1 MSIDL
6 DLTCGFVDDQDNYL
20 DRLDRVYRTRSE
32 RIISTGTPEQDFNAE
47 LAELRANLR
56 EMRLVLA
63 EIGKAMGPWPG
74 HPDTF

>member
-6 DLTCGFVDDQDNYL
+6 DLTCGLVDDEDNYL
-20 DRLDRVYRTRSE
+20 DRLDRVYRTRPE
-32 RIISTGTPEQDFNAE
+32 QMMNTANEQDFEAE